1 MVNKKISSF
10 FAILTIALFAVVT
23 GTFLYVQAEKVD
35 NNVTFS
41 SSPETYKT
49 SNLLKKEKNRQ
60 NVFLCQSQIFQG
72 VSKIKVWQDQN
83 KKENNNKNFP
93 IKVKIKKEDIS
104 KLPMENVD
112 EIVLVD
118 ADIHLKKSLMV
129 SSEKKPI
136 EITITGFAR
145 KCDGINLAS
154 IKYKEGIFGIE

>member
-1 MVNKKISSF
+1 MIFLKKSNKK
-10 FAILTIALFAVVT
+10 TT
-23 GTFLYVQAEKVD
+23 G
-35 NNVTFS
+35 
-41 SSPETYKT
+41 ETPV
-49 SNLLKKEKNRQ
+49 
-60 NVFLCQSQIFQG
+60 VFLFWDLRAC
-72 VSKIKVWQDQN
+72 
-83 KKENNNKNFP
+83 
-93 IKVKIKKEDIS
+93 VKIKKEDIS

-145 KCDGINLAS
+145 KCDGINLTS

>member
-23 GTFLYVQAEKVD
+23 GTFLYAQAEKVD
-35 NNVTFS
+35 DNITFS
-41 SSPETYKT
+41 LSSGIYKKDGF
-49 SNLLKKEKNRQ
+49 LKKEKNRQ
-60 NVFLCQSQIFQG
+60 NVSLCQSQIFQG
-72 VSKIKVWQDQN
+72 VSKIRVWQD
-83 KKENNNKNFP
+83 KDNNNFT
-93 IKVKIKKEDIS
+93 KIKIRKEDIS
-104 KLPMENVD
+104 KLPLENVD

-118 ADIHLKKSLMV
+118 TDIHLKKSLMV